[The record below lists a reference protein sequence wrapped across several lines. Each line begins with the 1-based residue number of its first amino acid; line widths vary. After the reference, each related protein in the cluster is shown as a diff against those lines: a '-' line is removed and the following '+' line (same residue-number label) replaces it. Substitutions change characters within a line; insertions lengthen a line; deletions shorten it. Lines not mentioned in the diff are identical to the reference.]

1 MSWNSPVFSLCESDT
16 SWLWVAWNNDIEAD
30 AFLKKDK
37 KNLASD
43 CLLYAEAPSKE
54 AAIKTARNIL
64 GFHARQIGNEW
75 AMSVCDVM
83 NKKHHIGINESNI
96 VTDELQE
103 SLDQLNLLTGLNAVK
118 STVQELVNIT
128 KIAQM

>member
-1 MSWNSPVFSLCESDT
+1 MSWNSPVFSLCESDS
-16 SWLWVAWNNDIEAD
+16 SWLWVAWDNDNEAS

-64 GFHARQIGNEW
+64 GARARQIGNEW
-75 AMSVCDVM
+75 AISVCDVM
-83 NKKHHIGINESNI
+83 NKKHHIRITESNI
-96 VTDELQE
+96 PTYEQLLQ
-103 SLDQLNLLTGLNAVK
+103 SLL
-118 STVQELVNIT
+118 
-128 KIAQM
+128 